1 MYDEEAHERALEKAL
16 KFATAGAKDTWQG
29 RIADVTCIEVTLH
42 GLQDMLPI
50 KVDRIET
57 MVCGLGGGF
66 SGTGLVCGAVSGAVI
81 AIGMDVAGLTTNP
94 VEARYHIEMA
104 TQKFIQRFERAF
116 GSTLCRQ
123 ITGLNFLKDP
133 EARRKAQEM
142 VAAGTLK
149 CNECIAFAIRNPLPS
164 EEGVLAQK

>member
-16 KFATAGAKDTWQG
+16 KFAAAGAKDTWQG
-29 RIADVTCIEVTLH
+29 NISDVTCTEVTLH
-42 GLQDMLPI
+42 GLLDLIPV
-50 KVDRIET
+50 KVDHIKT
-57 MVCGLGGGF
+57 MVCGLGGGY

-81 AIGMDVAGLTTNP
+81 AIGMDIVGLTSNP
-94 VEARYHIEMA
+94 IEARYHIEMA
-104 TQKFIQRFERAF
+104 TRDFIHRFEQAF

-123 ITGLNFLKDP
+123 ITGLDFLKGP
-133 EARRKAQEM
+133 EVRLKAQKM

-164 EEGVLAQK
+164 EEGRLTQG